1 MRKYYCPYCGKKC
14 MKLSKKHPRR
24 YHILVDTDIHC
35 PECLKTLERA
45 TNIRFHNFL
54 VLFAPLV
61 LTVFF
66 YYIKVSEI
74 WYTIAAVLYVSSF
87 VFMAMFFSKFVK
99 QEGDQLDEYF
109 DIGTIEFAKDF
120 KFPKYHFMTESVSVL
135 EVDGEQIPI
144 RIEPIKIGIKSGKF
158 KFNCIADN
166 SRLKID
172 TEGKKLKV
180 LDGERVIGY
189 MTVEK
194 YIPINP

>member
-1 MRKYYCPYCGKKC
+1 A
-14 MKLSKKHPRR
+14 
-24 YHILVDTDIHC
+24 LV
-35 PECLKTLERA
+35 LFL
-45 TNIRFHNFL
+45 FL
-54 VLFAPLV
+54 VLP
-61 LTVFF
+61 VFLL
-66 YYIKVSEI
+66 YIKIPEVWDIIVGLLAGLLI
-74 WYTIAAVLYVSSF
+74 WFNI
-87 VFMAMFFSKFVK
+87 MFFSKFIK

-180 LDGERVIGY
+180 LDGEKVIGY

-194 YIPINP
+194 YIPIN

>member
-14 MKLSKKHPRR
+14 MKLFEKRTRR
-24 YHILVDTDIHC
+24 YHILVNTDIHC
-35 PECLKTLERA
+35 PECLKTLGII
-45 TNIRFHNFL
+45 NNSRFSCALVLFLFL
-54 VLFAPLV
+54 VLP
-61 LTVFF
+61 VFLL
-66 YYIKVSEI
+66 YIKIPEVWDIIVGLLAGLLI
-74 WYTIAAVLYVSSF
+74 WFNI
-87 VFMAMFFSKFVK
+87 MFFSKFIK

-144 RIEPIKIGIKSGKF
+144 RIEPIEIGIKSGKF

-194 YIPINP
+194 YIPIN

>member
-14 MKLSKKHPRR
+14 IDVLEKHPKWRGHLRR
-24 YHILVDTDIHC
+24 C
-35 PECLKTLERA
+35 PECSEILILQRTYGCLFPLVTIFVFFIVPTVIFQYVEHDKIWHSIA
-45 TNIRFHNFL
+45 AFIL
-54 VLFAPLV
+54 VLSMVLV
-61 LTVFF
+61 NTFL
-66 YYIKVSEI
+66 
-74 WYTIAAVLYVSSF
+74 
-87 VFMAMFFSKFVK
+87 SKFSRLDGNK
-99 QEGDQLDEYF
+99 LDEYF
-109 DIGTIEFAKDF
+109 DIGTIEFEKDF

-144 RIEPIKIGIKSGKF
+144 RIEPIEIGIKSGKF